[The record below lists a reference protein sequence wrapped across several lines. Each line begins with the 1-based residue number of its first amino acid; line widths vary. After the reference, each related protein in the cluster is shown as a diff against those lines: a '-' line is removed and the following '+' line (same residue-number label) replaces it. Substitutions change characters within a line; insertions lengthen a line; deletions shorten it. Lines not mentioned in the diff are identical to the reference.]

1 VCLSE
6 IRSKNSFDILKRDK
20 VVPVAALPC
29 CCVLL
34 KIIAPQNNIVAKQIW
49 NFFDIS
55 SCEDLLVL
63 FVVKHLKLK
72 RA

>member
-1 VCLSE
+1 
-6 IRSKNSFDILKRDK
+6 LKRDK

-63 FVVKHLKLK
+63 FVVKLK